1 MMTLEKIV
9 ASLQDRRLDIVAQ
22 ATGVH
27 PNTLRAIRQGK
38 QTNPTY
44 SVLKAINDYLENK
57 E

>member
-1 MMTLEKIV
+1 MMTLEQIV

-57 E
+57 A